1 MIFPHSANM
10 QTLYCLM

>member
-1 MIFPHSANM
+1 MIFSHSANM

>member
-1 MIFPHSANM
+1 MILSHSVNM